1 MVFNDLILICLHLCS
16 WPCLAIQIEVL
27 TIWKKI
33 NSQGQHIENSSLTTS
48 IRLLILLSIYHLWY
62 ACWHQWVYNNC
73 QWIKQFLGVVKACDF
88 FIIYINSSESCITRR
103 KNPSLVPGTSNS
115 GMTRIPLCLPNSM
128 ISCTSVCTRVGWKA
142 P

>member
-33 NSQGQHIENSSLTTS
+33 NSYGQHIENSSLTTS
-48 IRLLILLSIYHLWY
+48 IRLLILLGIYHLWY

-73 QWIKQFLGVVKACDF
+73 QWIKQFLGIVKACDF
-88 FIIYINSSESCITRR
+88 FIIYINSSQSCITRR
-103 KNPSLVPGTSNS
+103 KKPIISTWNIKFWNDSNS
-115 GMTRIPLCLPNSM
+115 SLPSKFYDILYVGMC
-128 ISCTSVCTRVGWKA
+128 VY
-142 P
+142 